1 MSSTPVSSTL
11 VRTTVD
17 SPIGDLLLVAGNN
30 GLLRLA
36 FSNEDWDS
44 VVATLVSKVG
54 AGPDGLLDYQPS
66 FASSDDA
73 KDSAESVIA
82 MAAEELAL
90 YFGKELTKFQTPLDL
105 SLSKGFR
112 HTVVEHLR
120 TIPFGSTESYAEV
133 AKAVGNPNAVRAVGS
148 ACSHNPIPIFVPCH
162 RVLTSSGRVGGYL
175 GGTAAKDYLLTL
187 EGILVPLR

>member
-1 MSSTPVSSTL
+1 MSSTSVSSTL

-17 SPIGDLLLVAGNN
+17 SPIGDLLLVAGDN

-44 VVATLVSKVG
+44 VVVSLMAGVG
-54 AGPDGLLDYQPS
+54 AGASQPIDYEESLTSADGPKA
-66 FASSDDA
+66 ASIV
-73 KDSAESVIA
+73 ET
-82 MAAEELAL
+82 AAEELAL
-90 YFGKELTKFQTPLDL
+90 YFDKELTRFQTPLDL

-112 HTVVEHLR
+112 HTVVEYLR
-120 TIPFGSTESYAEV
+120 TIPFGSTESYADV

-175 GGTAAKDYLLTL
+175 GGTAAKDYLLAL

>member
-1 MSSTPVSSTL
+1 MSSTSVSSTL

-17 SPIGDLLLVAGNN
+17 SPIGDLLLVAGDN

-44 VVATLVSKVG
+44 VVVSLMAGVG
-54 AGPDGLLDYQPS
+54 AGASQPIDYEESLTSADGPKA
-66 FASSDDA
+66 ASIV
-73 KDSAESVIA
+73 ET
-82 MAAEELAL
+82 AAEELAL
-90 YFGKELTKFQTPLDL
+90 YFGKELTRFQTPLDL

-112 HTVVEHLR
+112 HTVVEYLR
-120 TIPFGSTESYAEV
+120 TIPFGSTESYADV

-175 GGTAAKDYLLTL
+175 GGTAAKDYLLAL